1 MSPRIAV
8 ECLRCRH
15 TAVLSDDK
23 LESHGFTRDSSLV
36 LITRRLVCQECGSR
50 SMKAVRVDSG
60 PDDATLVPR
69 G

>member
-1 MSPRIAV
+1 MSARIAV

-23 LESHGFTRDSSLV
+23 LESHGFSRDSSLV

-50 SMKAVRVDSG
+50 SIKAVRTG
-60 PDDATLVPR
+60 PDEDATLVPR
-69 G
+69 D